1 MKKRMI
7 RAIILFSLTLIALL
21 VFIALYVDETRRVQ
35 ETYRTQ
41 YRTNLTKVLEDIE
54 SYQNSEGD
62 FELRYA
68 RLISD
73 MSAANAFKFLLNDYE
88 SQQKTI
94 NEVHTCILKY
104 PEQMKEKL
112 PELETAVQD
121 ILADL
126 DQGYTEAA
134 ELVKSVDKQGH

>member
-1 MKKRMI
+1 MI

-73 MSAANAFKFLLNDYE
+73 MSAANAFIFLLNDYE

>member
-73 MSAANAFKFLLNDYE
+73 MSAANAFIFLLNDYE